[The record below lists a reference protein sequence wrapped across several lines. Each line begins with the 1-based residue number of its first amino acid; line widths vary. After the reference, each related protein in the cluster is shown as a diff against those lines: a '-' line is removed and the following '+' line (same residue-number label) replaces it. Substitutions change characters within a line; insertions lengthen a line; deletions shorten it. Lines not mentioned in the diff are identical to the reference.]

1 MNPVETVTPR
11 DWMLAPAPTAVFAAL
26 RAGGATG
33 RFVGGCVR
41 NLVIGHPATDFDV
54 ATDATPEQVIELAQT
69 ANLKT
74 IPTGI
79 DHGTVTVVVEGA
91 PVEVTTLRR
100 DVETDGRRAVVAFT
114 DDWAEDAARRDF
126 TLNALYLDADGSL
139 YDPTGLG
146 LADARSGTIRFVGD
160 PETRIREDVLRIL
173 RFFRF
178 FAAYGR
184 GDLDAPGLA
193 ACAALADRMP
203 ALSGERVW
211 RELAKLLVAPRAA
224 DALLAMAEVGVAR
237 HLWDGPVDAGRAAA
251 LIALERTLELTP
263 EPIRR
268 LTALIAEPDAA
279 HAVADRLRLS
289 RAEERRV
296 ARAMETPGEPLS
308 SDVARRAAVYRHGAE
323 AWIDA
328 RLLRETAVS
337 DSGSRLMDDL
347 ALVRRWSPPIFP
359 LGGAD
364 VAAFGVAPG
373 PEMGRLLR
381 VVEDWW
387 VDGDFTADAEVC
399 RAKLAALIEE
409 RKAAP

>member
-1 MNPVETVTPR
+1 MYPVETVTPR
-11 DWMLAPAPTAVFAAL
+11 GWMLAPAPTAVFAAL

-41 NLVIGHPATDFDV
+41 NLVIGRPATDFDV
-54 ATDATPEQVIELAQT
+54 ATDATPERVIELAQ
-69 ANLKT
+69 AAGLKT

-79 DHGTVTVVVEGA
+79 AHGTVTVVVEGA

-146 LADARSGTIRFVGD
+146 LADARSGIVRFVGD
-160 PETRIREDVLRIL
+160 PEIRIREDVLRIL

-184 GDLDAPGLA
+184 GELDALGLA
-193 ACAALADRMP
+193 ACAALADRIP

-211 RELAKLLVAPRAA
+211 RELAKLLAAPRAA

-237 HLWDGPVDAGRAAA
+237 HIWDGPVDAGRAAA
-251 LIALERTLELTP
+251 LIALERTLEIVP
-263 EPIRR
+263 ESARR

-279 HAVADRLRLS
+279 HAVASRLRLS

-296 ARAMETPGEPLS
+296 VRAMETSGKPLQG
-308 SDVARRAAVYRHGAE
+308 DAARRATIYRHGAE

-328 RLLRETAVS
+328 RLLHAATAGE
-337 DSGSRLMDDL
+337 DDATLTDDL
-347 ALVRRWSPPIFP
+347 ALARRWRPPVFP

-364 VAAFGVAPG
+364 VAVLGVAPG
-373 PEMGRLLR
+373 PETGRLLR
-381 VVEDWW
+381 TVEDWW
-387 VDGDFTADAEVC
+387 VDGDFTADAEAC
-399 RAKLAALIEE
+399 RAKLAVSIDEGNAV
-409 RKAAP
+409 P